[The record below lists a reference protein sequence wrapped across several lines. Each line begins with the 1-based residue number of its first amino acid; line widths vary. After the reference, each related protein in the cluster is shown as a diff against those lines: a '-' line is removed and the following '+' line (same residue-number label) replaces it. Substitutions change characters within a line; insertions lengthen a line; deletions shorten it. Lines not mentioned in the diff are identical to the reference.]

1 MMLLSSLISSLHVM
15 LFFLSAGSSGQD
27 VKIVVNGDEVDS
39 EELDKNVDVDAVD
52 GVDGEV
58 AGAASD
64 VLDPSIGKNIK
75 MIKELM
81 F

>member
-1 MMLLSSLISSLHVM
+1 MMLLSSLISSLHVL
-15 LFFLSAGSSGQD
+15 LFFLSAGSSSGQD

-64 VLDPSIGKNIK
+64 VLDPSIGKS
-75 MIKELM
+75 IKELI

>member
-1 MMLLSSLISSLHVM
+1 MLLLSSLISSWHVM
-15 LFFLSAGSSGQD
+15 LFLLSAESSGGQD

-75 MIKELM
+75 ESI

>member
-15 LFFLSAGSSGQD
+15 LLLLSAGSSGGQD
-27 VKIVVNGDEVDS
+27 VKIVVNGDKVDS
-39 EELDKNVDVDAVD
+39 EELDKTVDVDAVD
-52 GVDGEV
+52 GVDGEM

-75 MIKELM
+75 ELI